1 MIDSFSQP
9 YADLIEGS
17 YECPDRIVLNAYF
30 GLGHSAG
37 GFRSWWRHWYGTD
50 DNLDKTNLMRLA
62 GRFSRR
68 LQSYT
73 EAHHI
78 PFLRSNS
85 EERKH
90 LIAQQYLPKEPAFT
104 GLFLVLVSRASG
116 LVWDVS
122 RTADGRIRHI
132 SSHYGFIN
140 HFFFHILDPDWG
152 HVVVRM
158 SSHPPFAAQV
168 ILNGHEYVSRQAA
181 RQGWHFAKEGNCFT
195 AIIGVANGCHA
206 AVTSCPQGAIGPVMS
221 GGLAPD
227 LAQFA
232 ETLCS
237 SNIVGQLRQVCE
249 HWLYSTCL
257 HFVLPEGER
266 QRSGF
271 HYDYSLYQA
280 EYSHNWLF
288 HHGQQMEQIFAA
300 LIDRTRTRL
309 DIKRLKTIFGL
320 KRRPARTQSNQSHPP
335 REEIV
340 IERPAYDLTVFK
352 LHFGSLTVKLY
363 SKGERVLRCEA
374 IVHNARALNWTRS
387 LPAFPAII
395 QRLQGILERFLN
407 QLHGL
412 DRCFVADETLD
423 TLSQPGQVGS
433 SRTSGLDLNK
443 LRIRALVEAVLALTV
458 SPGGFTA
465 GQLADKMRT
474 ILKLEAQQY
483 LSRHAAYDLKK
494 LRGKQWVEKVGKSR
508 RYEASPVGLSTM
520 TALLTLRDR
529 VIKPVLAGAGKA
541 QPGPKPTGQ
550 SALDIQY
557 GKVQTEMHTLF
568 HILGIVV

>member
-1 MIDSFSQP
+1 MIDQFTQA

-17 YECPDRIVLNAYF
+17 YDCPDRIVLNAYF
-30 GLGHSAG
+30 SLGHSAG
-37 GFRSWWRHWYGTD
+37 GFRNWWRRLYGND

-68 LQSYT
+68 VQSYA
-73 EAHHI
+73 EAHQI
-78 PFLRSNS
+78 PFIRSSS

-90 LIAQQYLPKEPAFT
+90 LIAQPYLPQDPKFT

-116 LVWDVS
+116 LVWDVTH
-122 RTADGRIRHI
+122 TADGRIGHLHNRY
-132 SSHYGFIN
+132 SFIN
-140 HFFFHILDPDWG
+140 HFFFHIIDPHWG
-152 HVVVRM
+152 HIVIRM

-168 ILNGHEYVSRQAA
+168 ILNGHEFVSRQAVQ
-181 RQGWHFAKEGNCFT
+181 QGWYFAKEGNCFT
-195 AIIGVANGCHA
+195 TITGVAHGCHP
-206 AVTSCPQGAIGPVMS
+206 AVTSCPQGAIGPVTT
-221 GGLAPD
+221 GRLAPG
-227 LAQFA
+227 LTQFA

-237 SNIVGQLRQVCE
+237 LNIVGQLRQVCE

-257 HFVLPEGER
+257 HFVLPEEAR

-280 EYSHNWLF
+280 EYSHNLLF
-288 HHGQQMEQIFAA
+288 HHGREMEQVFAA

-309 DIKRLKTIFGL
+309 DIKRIKTIFGL
-320 KRRPARTQSNQSHPP
+320 KKRPARTQHNQSHPP
-335 REEIV
+335 REELV

-352 LHFGSLTVKLY
+352 LHFGSLTAKLY

-374 IVHNARALNWTRS
+374 IIHNVRALRWTRS
-387 LPAFPAII
+387 LSAFPAII

-412 DRCFVADETLD
+412 NRCFVADDTLD

-433 SRTSGLDLNK
+433 SRTCGLDLNK

-458 SPGGFTA
+458 FPGGFTA
-465 GQLADKMRT
+465 GQLAEKMQA
-474 ILKLEAQQY
+474 ILKVDPQQY
-483 LSRHAAYDLKK
+483 LPRHAAYDLKK

-508 RYEASPVGLSTM
+508 RYEASPSGLTTM
-520 TALLTLRDR
+520 MALLTLRDK
-529 VIKPVLAGAGKA
+529 VIKPVLAGAAK
-541 QPGPKPTGQ
+541 PKQGSKPKGQ

-557 GKVQTEMHTLF
+557 GKVQAEMQTLF